1 MTGKLYM
8 IPTTLGEGN
17 PADVLPQFT
26 IEIAQSL
33 TCFVVED
40 LRSARRFLSSIKV
53 KNPIDS
59 LTFFELNEHTHHS
72 IIFPMLKPALNG
84 LDIGLLSEAGAPAVA
99 DPGAPLVRL
108 AHNHDIQVVPLTG
121 PSSILLSLMA
131 SGLNGQNFAFQ
142 GYLPIKP
149 QERQKK
155 LHELE
160 TISARE
166 RQTQV
171 FIEAPYRNMQL
182 LNDILATCRNNTLL
196 CIAADITL
204 ETEFIRTKTVK
215 EWKALLPELHK
226 RPTIFLLMM
235 E

>member
-1 MTGKLYM
+1 M

-17 PADVLPQFT
+17 PADVLPIHT

-72 IIFPMLKPALNG
+72 IIYPMLKPAQQG
-84 LDIGLLSEAGAPAVA
+84 VDIGLLSEAGAPAVA
-99 DPGAPLVRL
+99 DPGAPLVRM
-108 AHNHDIQVVPLTG
+108 AHENNIRVVPLTG

-149 QERQKK
+149 PERQRK
-155 LHELE
+155 LRDLE
-160 TISARE
+160 ALSARE
-166 RQTQV
+166 KQTQV

-182 LNDILATCRNNTLL
+182 LNDILSTCRNNTLL
-196 CIAADITL
+196 CIAVDITL
-204 ETEFIRTKTVK
+204 ETEYICTKTVK
-215 EWKALLPELHK
+215 EWKHALPELHK
-226 RPTIFLLMM
+226 RPAIFLLMM

>member
-17 PADVLPQFT
+17 PADVLPIHT

-72 IIFPMLKPALNG
+72 IIYPMLKPAQQG
-84 LDIGLLSEAGAPAVA
+84 VDIGLLSEAGAPAVA
-99 DPGAPLVRL
+99 DPGAPLVRM
-108 AHNHDIQVVPLTG
+108 AHENNIRVVPLTG

-149 QERQKK
+149 PERQRK
-155 LHELE
+155 LRDLE
-160 TISARE
+160 ALSARE
-166 RQTQV
+166 KQTQV

-182 LNDILATCRNNTLL
+182 LNDILSTCRNNTLL
-196 CIAADITL
+196 CIAVDITL
-204 ETEFIRTKTVK
+204 ETEYICTKTVK
-215 EWKALLPELHK
+215 EWKHALPELHK
-226 RPTIFLLMM
+226 RPAIFLLMM